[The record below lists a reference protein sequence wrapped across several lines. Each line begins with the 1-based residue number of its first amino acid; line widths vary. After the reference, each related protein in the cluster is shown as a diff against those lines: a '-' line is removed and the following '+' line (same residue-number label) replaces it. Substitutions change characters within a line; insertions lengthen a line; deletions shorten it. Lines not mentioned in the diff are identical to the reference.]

1 MKFHWTKILFLLI
14 ILFNSTVFI
23 FYGTAKLI
31 GLQFAH
37 IDPEPDILLKD
48 VSPTFIMW
56 YFFSLK
62 KGYSILVA
70 LSELI
75 PAVLILFKRT
85 RFLGIILYLVT
96 VTNILAINI
105 FFVITPYTLAI
116 SIILFVNALIILIYE
131 RQKIKTLLS

>member
-1 MKFHWTKILFLLI
+1 MKFHWTKILLLLL
-14 ILFNSTVFI
+14 ILFNSIVFI

-31 GLQFAH
+31 GLQFVH
-37 IDPEPDILLKD
+37 IDPAPDLLLKD
-48 VSPTFIMW
+48 VRPSYIMW

-62 KGYSILVA
+62 KGYSVLVA

-85 RFLGIILYLVT
+85 RFLGVILYLVAA
-96 VTNILAINI
+96 TNVLAINI
-105 FFVITPYTLAI
+105 FFVITPYTLTI
-116 SIILFVNALIILIYE
+116 SIVLFVNASIILISE